1 LFTFMALCTL
11 AKRSSL
17 PFMRASIA
25 AVLSATAS
33 RHVHVVFSG
42 CAENERAQMVSR
54 VRLAV
59 ATSVFLQK
67 WCGVRAVS

>member
-1 LFTFMALCTL
+1 MALCTL

-33 RHVHVVFSG
+33 RHVNVVSG